1 MTPLVLLC
9 LAVPPADLVVVN
21 GRIVTLDAKSTI
33 VEALAVR
40 DGRIVA
46 RGTSAAIKEYIG
58 PRTQQ
63 IDARDKMIL
72 PGLYDSHAHPFGVVT
87 TQIAA
92 PPPVIRSLKE
102 AFRVIAERAKT
113 TAKGEWIVLR
123 YVFPTRLD
131 EARFPT
137 RAELDAVAP
146 AHPVLFHAGPAA
158 MVNTAALKRSG
169 ITRHTKSPTGGMVVK
184 DADGEPTGMIRNAY
198 GLLRGVPR
206 EEDGAPRDKRLA
218 GLRDLFARYNAL
230 GLTSI
235 ADRNGS
241 SEGLR
246 LYRQLAKDGQL
257 TVRVN
262 MARSFDANQTPEQA
276 ERKLKEYEAE
286 GGPTGAGDDWVRIG
300 PLKSFLDGGM
310 LNGTAY
316 MRRPWPPGPTYQIT
330 EKDYRGLLFIQP
342 NRLRENIAVAARR
355 KWQFTAHCAGE
366 GAMDELLDAYEEVH
380 RTVPLKDLRM
390 CLTHA
395 NFPSKRNLE
404 RCRDLGVVADVQPA
418 WLYKDGPTLAKVLG
432 PERIRWFQPYKSWR
446 AYTTIGGGSDHM
458 LRYDPLDSTNPW
470 HPWLGIWCAVTR
482 QTERGGVLNA
492 DECLTREEALRMYTI
507 DSAFIC
513 YEEKHK
519 GTLEVGK
526 LADFILVDRDV
537 LRCKPAELRET
548 VVLQTVVS
556 GRVVYR
562 KEGSE

>member
-1 MTPLVLLC
+1 VIALFLLC

-21 GRIVTLDAKSTI
+21 GRIVTLDAKSTV

-46 RGTSAAIKEYIG
+46 RGTTAAMKEYIG

-63 IDARDKMIL
+63 IDAESKMIL
-72 PGLYDSHAHPFGVVT
+72 PGLYDSHVHPLGVVT

-102 AFRVIAERAKT
+102 AFRVITERTRT

-131 EARFPT
+131 EARFPR
-137 RAELDAVAP
+137 RAELDTVAP
-146 AHPVLFHAGPAA
+146 DHPVLFHAGPAA

-169 ITRHTKSPTGGMVVK
+169 ITRDTKSPTGGMVVK

-206 EEDGAPRDKRLA
+206 EEDAAPREKRLA
-218 GLRDLFARYNAL
+218 GLRELFARYNAL
-230 GLTSI
+230 GLTSV

-246 LYRQLAKDGQL
+246 LYRQLAKEGHL

-262 MARSFDANQTPEQA
+262 MARSFDANQTTEQA

-286 GGPTGAGDDWVRIG
+286 AGPTGAGDDWVRIG

-342 NRLRENIAVAARR
+342 ARLRENLAVAARR

-366 GAMDELLDAYEEVH
+366 GAMDELLDAYEEVQ
-380 RTVPLKDLRM
+380 RMVPLKDLRM

-418 WLYKDGPTLAKVLG
+418 WLFKDGPTLAKVLG
-432 PERIRWFQPYKSWR
+432 PERIRWFQPYKTWR

-492 DECLTREEALRMYTI
+492 EECLTREEALRLYTI

-513 YEEKHK
+513 HEEKHK

-526 LADFILVDRDV
+526 LADFLVVDRDV
-537 LRCKPAELRET
+537 FNCTTAELRET
-548 VVLQTVVS
+548 VVLQTVVG

-562 KEGSE
+562 KPAGR